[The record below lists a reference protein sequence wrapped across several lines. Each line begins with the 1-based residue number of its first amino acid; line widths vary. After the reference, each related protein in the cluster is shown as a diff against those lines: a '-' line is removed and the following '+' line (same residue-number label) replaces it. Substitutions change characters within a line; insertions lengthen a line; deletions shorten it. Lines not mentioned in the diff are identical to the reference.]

1 MHGALGAA
9 AARRVEEASSR
20 DRESARGLSLV
31 VNLAPGKRESRSVAM
46 RRDAPVS
53 ETKTSEMGGCTTVQ
67 FS

>member
-9 AARRVEEASSR
+9 AARHVEEASSR

-31 VNLAPGKRESRSVAM
+31 ANLAPGKRESRSAAM

-53 ETKTSEMGGCTTVQ
+53 DFKTSEMGGCTTAQ
-67 FS
+67 FT